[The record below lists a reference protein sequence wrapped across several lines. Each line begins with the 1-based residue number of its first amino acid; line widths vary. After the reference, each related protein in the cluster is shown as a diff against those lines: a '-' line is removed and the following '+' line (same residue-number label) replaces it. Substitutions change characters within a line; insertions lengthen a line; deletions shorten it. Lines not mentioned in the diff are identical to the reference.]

1 LWKQKILI
9 MVAGAIG
16 AGLGLASAGISAIM
30 SSRDR
35 RRAQRA
41 LAALGKRPELTVP
54 KEVLSAYQERL
65 RRSKMYQG
73 FSQAELNQM
82 RSAQARQ
89 QATLFNRAAGLGSS
103 PMALQAIAANNAA
116 AGWQDVA
123 ARNAAMNRQGQMADL
138 SAADALAA
146 QVGQYRSMQ
155 ERSVLGNYDALQQ
168 MYGGAI
174 QQARQ
179 NQANAISGIGTL
191 GMTMATKPELWGYQ
205 SNSGSGGGGSDSGS
219 GSTIGATAGGFSTG
233 GLDLLGSNRN
243 SSIFKPL
250 KFD

>member
-1 LWKQKILI
+1 LWKQKILFMI
-9 MVAGAIG
+9 AGAIG

-54 KEVLSAYQERL
+54 KEVLGAYQERL

-73 FSQAELNQM
+73 FSQAELGQM

-89 QATLFNRAAGLGSS
+89 QATLFNRAVGIGSS

-116 AGWQDVA
+116 SGWQDVA
-123 ARNAAMNRQGQMADL
+123 ARNAAMNRQGQMANL
-138 SAADALAA
+138 SAADALAG
-146 QVGQYRSMQ
+146 QVGQYRAMQ

-168 MYGGAI
+168 AYGQAI
-174 QQARQ
+174 QQSRQ
-179 NQANAISGIGTL
+179 NDANAIAGIGTL
-191 GMTMATKPELWGYQ
+191 GMSMATTPELWGMESSRQ
-205 SNSGSGGGGSDSGS
+205 PRERA
-219 GSTIGATAGGFSTG
+219 I
-233 GLDLLGSNRN
+233 LDPDVYG
-243 SSIFKPL
+243 
-250 KFD
+250 

>member
-1 LWKQKILI
+1 MAI
-9 MVAGAIG
+9 GAIG
-16 AGLGLASAGISAIM
+16 LGLGLASAGVSAIM

-54 KEVLSAYQERL
+54 KEVLGAYQERL

-73 FSQAELNQM
+73 FSQAELSQM

-89 QATLFNRAAGLGSS
+89 QATLFNRAAGIGSS

-116 AGWQDVA
+116 SGWQDVA

-168 MYGGAI
+168 AYGQAI
-174 QQARQ
+174 QQSRQ
-179 NQANAISGIGTL
+179 NQANAVSGIGML
-191 GMTMATKPELWGYQ
+191 GMTMATKPEFWGIDGGGGGGGVNLWGYG
-205 SNSGSGGGGSDSGS
+205 NAPEG
-219 GSTIGATAGGFSTG
+219 TTAGINSEGYAT
-233 GLDLLGSNRN
+233 SNA
-243 SSIFKPL
+243 PVQ
-250 KFD
+250 

>member
-1 LWKQKILI
+1 

-16 AGLGLASAGISAIM
+16 AGLGLASAGVSAIM

-54 KEVLSAYQERL
+54 KEVLAAYQERL

-89 QATLFNRAAGLGSS
+89 QATLFNRASGIGSS
-103 PMALQAIAANNAA
+103 SMAMQAIAANNAA
-116 AGWQDVA
+116 SGWQDVA

-138 SAADALAA
+138 SAADALAGR
-146 QVGQYRSMQ
+146 VGEYGFMQ
-155 ERSVLGNYDALQQ
+155 QKSVLGNYDALQQ
-168 MYGGAI
+168 AYGESI
-174 QQARQ
+174 RQSRQ
-179 NQANAISGIGTL
+179 NDANAIAGIGTL
-191 GMTMATKPELWGYQ
+191 GMSMATTPELWGLE
-205 SNSGSGGGGSDSGS
+205 SGSKQPRER
-219 GSTIGATAGGFSTG
+219 AR
-233 GLDLLGSNRN
+233 LDPDVYG
-243 SSIFKPL
+243 
-250 KFD
+250 

>member
-1 LWKQKILI
+1 

-16 AGLGLASAGISAIM
+16 AGLGLASAGVSAIM

-54 KEVLSAYQERL
+54 KEILDAYQERL
-65 RRSKMYQG
+65 RRSRSPQG

-89 QATLFNRAAGLGSS
+89 NATMFSRAAGIGSS
-103 PMALQAIAANNAA
+103 PMALQAIAANTDARNWAN
-116 AGWQDVA
+116 VA
-123 ARNAAMNRQGQMADL
+123 AQNAVMIRENRSRNL

-155 ERSVLGNYDALQQ
+155 ERSVLGNYDAMQQ
-168 MYGGAI
+168 AYGQAI
-174 QQARQ
+174 QQSRQ
-179 NQANAISGIGTL
+179 NDANAIAGIGTL
-191 GMTMATKPELWGYQ
+191 GMSMATTPELWGLE
-205 SNSGSGGGGSDSGS
+205 SGSRQPRERA
-219 GSTIGATAGGFSTG
+219 I
-233 GLDLLGSNRN
+233 LDPDVYG
-243 SSIFKPL
+243 
-250 KFD
+250 

>member
-1 LWKQKILI
+1 MI
-9 MVAGAIG
+9 AGAIG

-54 KEVLSAYQERL
+54 KEVLGAYQERL

-73 FSQAELNQM
+73 FSQAELGQM

-89 QATLFNRAAGLGSS
+89 QATLFNRAVGIGSS

-116 AGWQDVA
+116 SGWQDVA
-123 ARNAAMNRQGQMADL
+123 ARNAAMNRQGQMANL
-138 SAADALAA
+138 SAADALAG
-146 QVGQYRSMQ
+146 QVGQYRAMQ

-168 MYGGAI
+168 AYGQAI
-174 QQARQ
+174 QQSRQ
-179 NQANAISGIGTL
+179 NDANAIAGIGTL
-191 GMTMATKPELWGYQ
+191 GMSMATTPELWGMESSRQ
-205 SNSGSGGGGSDSGS
+205 PRERA
-219 GSTIGATAGGFSTG
+219 I
-233 GLDLLGSNRN
+233 LDPDVYG
-243 SSIFKPL
+243 
-250 KFD
+250 